1 MNFFLPKQSVF
12 FDDLNLLN
20 TYLQKMVRLFADFA
34 KNFNDFEAYVQKA
47 KDIEHQ
53 GDAKTHEIIEKLNK
67 TFITPID
74 REDIYLL
81 AHQLDDIIDLVENV
95 IHNIKLYGITQKFQ
109 GLDEFAPI
117 MLKASHEMEKMI
129 SCLQKLKYNRELA
142 EVKIRI
148 HNLEDQADDAFEKAI
163 RDLFLNHRDPIE
175 IIKLK
180 DVLENLEHIV
190 DKYQTVCDI
199 IEGIVVKAG

>member
-12 FDDLNLLN
+12 FDDLNSLN
-20 TYLQKMVRLFADFA
+20 GNLQQIVSLFAEFA
-34 KNFNDFEAYVQKA
+34 ENFKDFENYARKA

-53 GDAKTHEIIEKLNK
+53 GDAKTHDIIDKLNK

-81 AHQLDDIIDLVENV
+81 SHQLDDIIDLVENV
-95 IHNIKLYGITQKFQ
+95 IHNIKIYGITTKFQ
-109 GLDEFAPI
+109 GMDEFAQL
-117 MLKASHEMEKMI
+117 MLKASREMEKMLG
-129 SCLQKLKYNRELA
+129 CLQKLKHNDELSQ
-142 EVKIRI
+142 VKINI
-148 HNLEDQADDAFEKAI
+148 HELEDRADEVFEQSI
-163 RDLFLNHRDPIE
+163 GNLFATQPDPILV
-175 IIKLK
+175 IKLK
-180 DVLENLEHIV
+180 DILEGLEHIM

>member
-20 TYLQKMVRLFADFA
+20 GHLQSIVRLFVEFA
-34 KNFNDFEAYVQKA
+34 KEFRNFEGYAKKA
-47 KDIEHQ
+47 KDIEHL
-53 GDAKTHEIIEKLNK
+53 GDAKTHEIIDKLNK

-81 AHQLDDIIDLVENV
+81 SHQLDDIIDLVENV
-95 IHNIKLYGITQKFQ
+95 IHNVLLYGLTQKFQ
-109 GLDEFAPI
+109 GLDEFAPL
-117 MLKASHEMEKMI
+117 MLKASLEMQKMLA
-129 SCLQKLKYNRELA
+129 CLQKLKHNQALA
-142 EVKIRI
+142 EVKISI
-148 HNLEDQADDAFEKAI
+148 HRLEDQADEVFENAMAN
-163 RDLFLNHRDPIE
+163 LFANQKDPIL

-180 DVLENLEHIV
+180 DILEGLEQV
-190 DKYQTVCDI
+190 MDKYQTVCDI

>member
-20 TYLQKMVRLFADFA
+20 KHIQSIVRLFAEFAHEFKDFDGYA
-34 KNFNDFEAYVQKA
+34 QKA
-47 KDIEHQ
+47 KAIEHD
-53 GDAKTHEIIEKLNK
+53 GDAKTHDIIEKLNK

-81 AHQLDDIIDLVENV
+81 AQQLDDIIDLVENV
-95 IHNIKLYGITQKFQ
+95 IHNIQLYGITQKFQ

-117 MLKASHEMEKMI
+117 MTKASNEMVKMI
-129 SCLQKLKYNRELA
+129 ACLQKLKHDEELA
-142 EVKIRI
+142 KVKVAI
-148 HNLEDQADDAFEKAI
+148 HNLEDQADEVFEKAI
-163 RDLFLNHRDPIE
+163 SNLFANNHDPISV
-175 IIKLK
+175 IKLK
-180 DVLENLEHIV
+180 DVLENLEHV
-190 DKYQTVCDI
+190 LDKYQTVCDI